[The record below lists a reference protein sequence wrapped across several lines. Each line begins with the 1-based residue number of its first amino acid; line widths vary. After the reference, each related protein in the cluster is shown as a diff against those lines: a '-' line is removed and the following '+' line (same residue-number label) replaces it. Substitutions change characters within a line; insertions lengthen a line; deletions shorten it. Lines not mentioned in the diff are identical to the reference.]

1 MSNSIGIYIHVPY
14 CRSKCPY
21 CDFFSM
27 RGNDSEYKNY
37 TAILK
42 EKIIYWSK
50 RIDKTVDTIYI
61 GGGTPSL
68 IGDKNLV
75 DIINSIK
82 NYFTIDKNSEI
93 TVEVNPESA
102 KHLSFENLRSVGVN
116 RISIGLQSANKTELK
131 KLGRIHSHKDAVD
144 TIYLSKNA
152 GIENISLDIMLG
164 ISEQTSESLKNTLEF
179 CVESGIKHISS
190 YILKL
195 EENTFY
201 YKNKDR
207 YNFPDD
213 ETTSDFY
220 LETVDFLN
228 KSGFNQYE
236 ISNFAV
242 KGYESKHNLKYWNLD
257 NYLGIGPAAHS
268 FIDGKR
274 FYYNR
279 SIEDFKNDII
289 IDEGSGGNKEEY
301 IMLKLRLKK
310 GLNIGEYEKAFG
322 KLPKDFF
329 KKIELYTNSGF
340 TEYKN
345 DYLSFTPKGFLV
357 SNNIISDLI

>member
-1 MSNSIGIYIHVPY
+1 MSNSIGIYIHIPY

-21 CDFFSM
+21 CDFFSK
-27 RGNDSEYKNY
+27 RGNDTEYKNY
-37 TAILK
+37 LKILTD
-42 EKIIYWSK
+42 KIINWGK
-50 RIDKTVDTIYI
+50 KIDKPVDTIYF

-68 IGDKNLV
+68 IGDKNIA
-75 DIINSIK
+75 DIIKCIK
-82 NYFTIDKNSEI
+82 NCFDVDEKSEI
-93 TVEVNPESA
+93 TIEVNPESA
-102 KHLSFENLRSVGVN
+102 KHLDFENLYSVGVN
-116 RISIGLQSANKTELK
+116 RISIGLQSADKNELK
-131 KLGRIHSHKDAVD
+131 QLGRIHSLKDAVD

-152 GIENISLDIMLG
+152 GIDNISLDVMLG
-164 ISEQTSESLKNTLEF
+164 ISNQTDESLIKTLEF
-179 CVESGIKHISS
+179 IANSGVKHISS

-201 YKNKDR
+201 YKNRDR

-213 ETTSDFY
+213 ETTSNFY
-220 LETVDFLN
+220 LKTVNYLN
-228 KSGFNQYE
+228 KNGFVQYE

-257 NYLGIGPAAHS
+257 EYLGIGPAAHS

-274 FYYNR
+274 FYYDR

-289 IDEGSGGNKEEY
+289 IDEGLGGDKEEF

-322 KLPKDFF
+322 KLSKDFF

-345 DYLSFTPKGFLV
+345 NTLSFTPKGFLV